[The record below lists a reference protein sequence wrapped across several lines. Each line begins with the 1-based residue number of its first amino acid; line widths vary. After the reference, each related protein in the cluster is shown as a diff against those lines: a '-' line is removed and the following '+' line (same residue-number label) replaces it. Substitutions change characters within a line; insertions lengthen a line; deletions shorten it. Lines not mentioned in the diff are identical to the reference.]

1 MIEVIGSWQD
11 PSIFFVVNNLYI
23 NPTKIGDKVLLA
35 TKLAGVLG
43 TDISKIQTKLEIRK
57 KQHLEIIRKMNVS
70 TRDAVIKRVT
80 TETTAI
86 KNKELFI
93 EDSVVSYIKI
103 EDNLVRYYPE
113 KNIV

>member
-1 MIEVIGSWQD
+1 
-11 PSIFFVVNNLYI
+11 
-23 NPTKIGDKVLLA
+23 
-35 TKLAGVLG
+35 
-43 TDISKIQTKLEIRK
+43 
-57 KQHLEIIRKMNVS
+57 MNVS
-70 TRDAVIKRVT
+70 TRDAVIKRIT